1 MKKAVTWFAVAQDYI
16 KIGEIV
22 AVRVDEDG
30 RTTVRKIEKH
40 DLNMSAPP
48 MDWRV
53 MEAEA
58 NKKGN
63 N

>member
-1 MKKAVTWFAVAQDYI
+1 MKKAVTWFAVAQDDVRT
-16 KIGEIV
+16 GEIV
-22 AVRVDEDG
+22 AVHVNEAG
-30 RTTVRKIEKH
+30 RTTVRKINTH
-40 DLNMSAPP
+40 DLDMPAPP
-48 MDWRV
+48 MDWRA